1 MTALPS
7 SQTLYRAV
15 AERDG
20 SFEGLFVVAVRTTGI
35 FCRPTCPAR
44 TPLRTNVEYFRH
56 AEDAQA
62 AGYRPCKR
70 CRPTDVSGEHPAWV
84 TGLLERLERTPA
96 ERITDRDLRAM
107 GIDPVKTRRYFRH
120 HFAMT
125 FHAYQ
130 RSRRLGMA
138 LDSINQGGDLMHV
151 AFNSGFESNS
161 GFREAFRQLFG
172 QPPGRARGARHIS
185 ASLVTTPIGP
195 FIAAA
200 TPEAVCMLE
209 FGDRPALKTQAA
221 TLTRWFDLPVVPGTN
236 DPLERLRRELDEYF
250 TGRRTRFTVPI
261 AIAGT
266 PFQQAV
272 WERLL
277 AIPFGETTTY
287 AAVAADIGRAGAQRA
302 VGKANGDNRLAVV
315 IPCHRV
321 INSQG
326 KLHGYGGGLWRK
338 RFLLEH
344 ELSVRQKRESN
355 GSGD

>member
-1 MTALPS
+1 M
-7 SQTLYRAV
+7 YRAV

-20 SFEGLFVVAVRTTGI
+20 TFEGLFVVAVRTTGV

-44 TPLRTNVEYFRH
+44 TPLRTNVEYYRH
-56 AEDAQA
+56 GQDAAA

-70 CRPTDVSGEHPAWV
+70 CRPLDPSDSHPEWV
-84 TGLLERLERTPA
+84 TGLLERVERAPA
-96 ERITDRDLRAM
+96 ERITDRDLKAM
-107 GIDPVKTRRYFRH
+107 GIDPVKVRRYFRH

-130 RSRRLGMA
+130 RTRRLGMA
-138 LDSINQGGDLMHV
+138 LDSINQGGNLMHV

-161 GFREAFRQLFG
+161 GFREAFSQLFG
-172 QPPGRARGARHIS
+172 QPPGRARGSRHIS
-185 ASLVTTPIGP
+185 ATLVTTPIGP
-195 FIAAA
+195 FITAA

-209 FGDRPALKTQAA
+209 FGDRPALETQAK
-221 TLTRWFDLPVVPGTN
+221 TLARWFDFPIVPGTN
-236 DPLERLRRELDEYF
+236 DPLERLREELDEYF
-250 TGRRTRFTVPI
+250 EGRRTQFTVPL

-287 AAVAADIGRAGAQRA
+287 AAVARDIGRPGAQRA
-302 VGKANGDNRLAVV
+302 VGKANGDNRLAVL

-344 ELSVRQKRESN
+344 ELGVRQKRESN

>member
-1 MTALPS
+1 
-7 SQTLYRAV
+7 
-15 AERDG
+15 
-20 SFEGLFVVAVRTTGI
+20 
-35 FCRPTCPAR
+35 
-44 TPLRTNVEYFRH
+44 
-56 AEDAQA
+56 
-62 AGYRPCKR
+62 
-70 CRPTDVSGEHPAWV
+70 
-84 TGLLERLERTPA
+84 
-96 ERITDRDLRAM
+96 M

-120 HFAMT
+120 HFGMT

-161 GFREAFRQLFG
+161 GFRDAFRQLFG

-185 ASLVTTPIGP
+185 ATLVTTPIGP

-236 DPLERLRRELDEYF
+236 DPLERLRLELDEYF
-250 TGRRTRFTVPI
+250 TGQRTRFTVPI

-287 AAVAADIGRAGAQRA
+287 AAVAADIGRPGAQRA